1 MMAKSRSFSIFLLK
15 DGFNAQNSLKEDHML
30 KECRKASN
38 LPNGSVL
45 YLSDKRP
52 ADPWWKTYWGISQDL
67 KQTLKG
73 AIVFIPVSNR
83 CFAITFGH
91 TYHNLKENSYEYDFG
106 LRTTLNALDPK
117 KIKSTDIL
125 QPEKA
130 RRERIQS
137 PTSSDLTFFDINHDE
152 SIIKRLTGAVA
163 DEYKDILT
171 NITGAS
177 SLRISSKVGPE
188 KIPDLCKRLLEIYQ
202 KNDYKNNFPDV
213 QSITPVKDPAIV
225 EKLNKQLLAAFNDDA
240 VELVLSVP
248 DIIDHATSFRVKYS
262 GAGRTDKSY
271 DDVYISHYREYL
283 NDRQQAND
291 VTINTFKRHQLNI
304 QDENG
309 QTRESY
315 SVFKCFLFDCD
326 LDSLHY
332 HLCEGEWYCVDGDY
346 LEKIKNSIDSSFAEY
361 DILNE
366 CNDKLENYYNNT
378 IAKNHSDVI
387 CLDKKNIAPDGQTQ
401 VEPCDL
407 LRKKDDHIH
416 LIHIKISTR
425 SAALSHLFN
434 QGLNSVELL
443 RLHQESRKKLNKL
456 TNKKYSNLVEKGTFV
471 VVYGIVTAKKA
482 DRKSDN
488 LPLFSRISLK
498 RTLERLK
505 LMGIQARV
513 VFIKDNVD
521 RKKQQTRP

>member
-1 MMAKSRSFSIFLLK
+1 MAKSRSFSIFLLK
-15 DGFNAQNSLKEDHML
+15 DGFNAQNSLKEDHTL

-45 YLSDKRP
+45 YLSDKHP

-73 AIVFIPVSNR
+73 AIVFISVSNS

-106 LRTTLNALDPK
+106 LRATLNAIDPK

-152 SIIKRLTGAVA
+152 SIIKRLTGSVA

-177 SLRISSKVGPE
+177 SLRISSKIGPE

-202 KNDYKNNFPDV
+202 KNDYKNNFPDI
-213 QSITPVKDPAIV
+213 QSITPVKDPATV
-225 EKLNKQLLAAFNDDA
+225 EKLNKQLLAAFNSEA
-240 VELVLSVP
+240 IELVLTVP
-248 DIIDHATSFRVKYS
+248 DIIEHSTSFRVKYS

-271 DDVYISHYREYL
+271 DDVYILHYREYL
-283 NDRQQAND
+283 NDRKQTND
-291 VTINTFKRHQLNI
+291 VTINTFKRHKLNI

-309 QTRESY
+309 QTIKSY

-326 LDSLHY
+326 LNSSYY
-332 HLCEGEWYCVDGDY
+332 HLCEGEWYHIDANY
-346 LEKIKNSIDSSFAEY
+346 LDKIKNSIDLQFVEY
-361 DILNE
+361 DILDE
-366 CNDKLENYYNNT
+366 CYDKLENDFNNT
-378 IAKNHSDVI
+378 IEKNHDDVV
-387 CLDKKNIAPDGQTQ
+387 CLDRKNIAPEGQTQ

-407 LRKKDDHIH
+407 LREKDDRIH

-443 RLHQESRKKLNKL
+443 RLDDASKDKLNEL
-456 TNKKYSNLVEKGTFV
+456 TDKKYSNLVEKGAFV
-471 VVYGIVTAKKA
+471 VVYGIITAKDATK
-482 DRKSDN
+482 KSDN

-505 LMGIQARV
+505 LMGIQAHV